1 MYLRRKY
8 LTLVELPLDKY
19 AHPSAPL
26 HFYTK
31 LGVRNPK
38 ASPYWAVDFALYI
51 WTTRYYMWTN
61 QSRDAKSCVSQAR
74 MRNKQVRNMAVNTAV
89 DTRETQGWH
98 RIQVRIL
105 PGIVVFIARETQNL
119 ASLLGWRHHYK
130 CWKRQDVIC
139 GLTKVETQNFASHKQ
154 GCAIYTRY
162 KTQTASPPHCSGD
175 AKFCVSTGGRHRYNL
190 RKTIFSRRKP
200 TKYRVSERKR

>member
-1 MYLRRKY
+1 M
-8 LTLVELPLDKY
+8 
-19 AHPSAPL
+19 
-26 HFYTK
+26 
-31 LGVRNPK
+31 
-38 ASPYWAVDFALYI
+38 WA
-51 WTTRYYMWTN
+51 N
-61 QSRDAKSCVSQAR
+61 QSRDAKFCVSQAR

-105 PGIVVFIARETQNL
+105 PGIAVFIARETQNL

-154 GCAIYTRY
+154 GCAINWGDYVPVI
-162 KTQTASPPHCSGD
+162 TASFARETQDFASLLGWRHHYFNTKKCASVCDSVLHISPPALPYPITLFLSSRAD
-175 AKFCVSTGGRHRYNL
+175 ASSAIR
-190 RKTIFSRRKP
+190 
-200 TKYRVSERKR
+200 